1 MAGGGVPVVG
11 VCARGELGAAAPGML
26 TTIDAPSGRAW
37 WPLARARG
45 PDAVEVMMMG
55 KVERD
60 LFYIH
65 FSKPLTVLM
74 ALGIALSSFHKKY
87 LVK

>member
-1 MAGGGVPVVG
+1 
-11 VCARGELGAAAPGML
+11 VCGRPERRGRWLTPCPPFPLSLSLSLLFPNAANVEL
-26 TTIDAPSGRAW
+26 
-37 WPLARARG
+37 
-45 PDAVEVMMMG
+45 MMMG

-60 LFYIH
+60 HFYVH

-74 ALGIALSSFHKKY
+74 AFGIALSSFHKKY